1 MSKISIYCV
10 TNVELKYLEELN
22 LNLAGVGTKNFKKL
36 YHSFGRKIYNI
47 KKKIILN

>member
-22 LNLAGVGTKNFKKL
+22 LNLAGVGTKIQKNYVTALRGKNIQHKEKL
-36 YHSFGRKIYNI
+36 F
-47 KKKIILN
+47 

>member
-22 LNLAGVGTKNFKKL
+22 LNLAGVGTKKFKKIMSQL
-36 YHSFGRKIYNI
+36 
-47 KKKIILN
+47 